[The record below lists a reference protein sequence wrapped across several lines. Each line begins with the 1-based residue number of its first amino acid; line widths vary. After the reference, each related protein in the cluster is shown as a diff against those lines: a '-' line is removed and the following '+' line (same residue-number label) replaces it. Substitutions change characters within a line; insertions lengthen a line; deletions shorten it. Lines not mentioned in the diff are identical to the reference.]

1 MPKVLPEYNDIMR
14 LKIAQAAFKV
24 FSLKGYHNS
33 KMDDIAEEAGLSKPT
48 LYKYVKSKE
57 DLLKLFTDSNSQ
69 MFEMLLLSEED
80 KDTYEIFNEI
90 YNVLLEY
97 KRSFHLAFEV
107 TSLSSHDL
115 EIQKLNRESYKKK
128 IEFFSKILENQQNK
142 GLLKKEIDPVFT
154 AQLLM
159 AIFTDIITQLIIGC
173 DESEVLEYMK
183 KSLSAVLDDKN
194 I

>member
-33 KMDDIAEEAGLSKPT
+33 KIDEIAEEAGLSKPT

-69 MFEMLLLSEED
+69 MFEMILLSDED

-90 YNVLLEY
+90 YNVLLEC
-97 KRSFHLAFEV
+97 KGGFHLAFEV

-128 IEFFSKILENQQNK
+128 IEFFTKIIENQQNK
-142 GLLKKEIDPVFT
+142 GLLKKEIGPMFT
-154 AQLLM
+154 SQLLM
-159 AIFTDIITQLIIGC
+159 AICTDVITQLIIGC
-173 DESEVLEYMK
+173 DEPKVREYYK
-183 KSLSAVLDDKN
+183 KSIST
-194 I
+194 IFG